1 MSVWLKYVKLTKS
14 KRGQLKTVTVKLS
27 MTNASELSRLWITLE
42 RLEEL
47 YLILQV
53 GTDNNNIV
61 FASLKEGKEKLNP
74 SSSMA

>member
-1 MSVWLKYVKLTKS
+1 MSVWLIYVKLTKS

-53 GTDNNNIV
+53 
-61 FASLKEGKEKLNP
+61 
-74 SSSMA
+74 